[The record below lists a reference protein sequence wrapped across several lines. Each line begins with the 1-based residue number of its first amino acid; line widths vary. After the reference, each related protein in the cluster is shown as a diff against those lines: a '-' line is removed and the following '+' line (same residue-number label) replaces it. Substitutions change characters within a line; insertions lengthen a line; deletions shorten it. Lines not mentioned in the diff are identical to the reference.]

1 MMTCKDCKNRRHC
14 NSVLKSYVYGEDRDS
29 WANWCDDFVTR
40 HKSKKIHKDGFIVT
54 QSGYN
59 WHIMIADEKNKK
71 VLLHASCTK
80 RKSKRALKKMIDFY
94 TDTLPKLKEM
104 VANDDGLDEFS

>member
-1 MMTCKDCKNRRHC
+1 MTCKDCKNRRNCTDGH
-14 NSVLKSYVYGEDRDS
+14 KSYRLNKDGDS

-40 HKSKKIHKDGFIVT
+40 HKAKKIHKDGFIVT

-59 WHIMIADEKNKK
+59 WHIMIIDEKTNKM
-71 VLLHASCTK
+71 LLHAACTK

-94 TDTLPKLKEM
+94 TKTLPKLKEM
-104 VANDDGLDEFS
+104 AVNEDGSDEFA